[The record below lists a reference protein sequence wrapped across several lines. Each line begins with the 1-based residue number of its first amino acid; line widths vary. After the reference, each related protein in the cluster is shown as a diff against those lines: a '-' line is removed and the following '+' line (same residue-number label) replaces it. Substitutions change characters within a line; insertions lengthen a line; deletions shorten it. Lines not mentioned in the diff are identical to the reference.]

1 MLKIEKLD
9 VLNIKASRLCLA
21 FGECIALCAP
31 SGAGKS
37 VFLKGLADLLEN
49 EGILSLKD
57 QDRDVIAAP
66 TWRQQVTYVGPK
78 ATWWDDEVKAHFQDL
93 DWLGDMMERVD
104 LSSETM
110 NWPVSRLSSG
120 EAQRLCL
127 LRALEV
133 HKRNEAGIL
142 LLDEPTS
149 ALDDKRARQV
159 EALLQNYLT
168 AKRIG
173 LLFVSHDERQV
184 DRFAQKIWRI
194 EDGFVVEEAKP

>member
-9 VLNIKASRLCLA
+9 VLNIKASELCLV

-66 TWRQQVTYVGPK
+66 AWRQQVTYVGPK
-78 ATWWDDEVKAHFQDL
+78 ATWWEDEVKAHFHDL
-93 DWLGDMMERVD
+93 DWLVDMMGRLD
-104 LSSETM
+104 ISPDAM
-110 NWPVSRLSSG
+110 NWSVSRLSNG

-133 HKRNEAGIL
+133 HKGNEASIL

-159 EALLQNYLT
+159 EALLQDYLI

-173 LLFVSHDERQV
+173 VLFVSHDERQV
-184 DRFAQKIWRI
+184 SRFAQKVWRI
-194 EDGFVVEEAKP
+194 EDGFVVEQAKP

>member
-9 VLNIKASRLCLA
+9 VLKIHASGLSLA
-21 FGECIALCAP
+21 FGECVALCAP

-49 EGILSLKD
+49 KGKLSLKG
-57 QDRDVIAAP
+57 QDRDGIAAP
-66 TWRQQVTYVGPK
+66 EWRRQVTYVGPK
-78 ATWWDDEVKAHFQDL
+78 AVWWDDEVKAHFQNVE
-93 DWLGDMMERVD
+93 WLADMIARLD
-104 LSSETM
+104 LSPDAVD
-110 NWPVSRLSSG
+110 WPINRLSSG

-133 HKRNEAGIL
+133 HNGDEAGIL

-149 ALDDKRARQV
+149 ALDYKRACQV
-159 EALLQNYLT
+159 EALLQDYLT

-173 LLFVSHDERQV
+173 ILFVSHDERQV
-184 DRFAQKIWRI
+184 DRFAQKVWHL
-194 EDGFVVEEAKP
+194 ENGSVVEEAKP